1 MPYHALCSVE
11 RSVDVM
17 KQGQMIAEAAK
28 KWLGTPHINNA
39 KVRGVGIDCGMLL
52 LASTEDAGLI
62 KKDSVK
68 VEPYS
73 NEWHLHRSEEWFLHY
88 VESHCEKVDDLQ
100 VGDFLLYQYGRCI
113 SHGAV
118 YVGDGMVVHALVNQ
132 GVIMSNMDE
141 TMFYD
146 AKGRSRLRGI
156 YRFKE

>member
-1 MPYHALCSVE
+1 MN
-11 RSVDVM
+11 
-17 KQGQMIAEAAK
+17 QGEKIAEAAK
-28 KWLGTPHINNA
+28 KWLGTPQINNA

-62 KKDSVK
+62 AKDSVK

-88 VESHCEKVDDLQ
+88 VEQHCEKVTDLKA
-100 VGDFLLYQYGRCI
+100 GDFLLYQYGRCI

-132 GVIMSNMDE
+132 GVIMSNMNE